1 MYVCL
6 CRGITETEVQ
16 QLGRSGIV
24 TAGALITCLQLDDD
38 RCCGRCIR
46 EIDSL
51 VKLAAEQP
59 VMADPLPTV

>member
-6 CRGITETEVQ
+6 CKGITETDVR

-38 RCCGRCIR
+38 RCCGRCVR

-51 VKLAAEQP
+51 VKLAAHQP
-59 VMADPLPTV
+59 AMAEPRPVV